1 MNWYTKDRETVLLEL
16 NTSKEGLD
24 EQQVRERI
32 EKYGL
37 NELAER
43 GLRSPLAVLAGQF
56 TEIMVIVLLIAA
68 VISFFTGHPQDAIII
83 LIIVVLNAI
92 LGFTQEYRAEKAMA
106 ALKKLSVPNV
116 KVRSEGQI
124 KQVDANRLVHGDI
137 VLIEIYD
144 IKISMHFRVHK

>member
-1 MNWYTKDRETVLLEL
+1 MNWYTKDRETVLQEL
-16 NTSKEGLD
+16 NSSKEGLD
-24 EQQVRERI
+24 EQQVREHI

-116 KVRSEGQI
+116 KVR
-124 KQVDANRLVHGDI
+124 
-137 VLIEIYD
+137 
-144 IKISMHFRVHK
+144 